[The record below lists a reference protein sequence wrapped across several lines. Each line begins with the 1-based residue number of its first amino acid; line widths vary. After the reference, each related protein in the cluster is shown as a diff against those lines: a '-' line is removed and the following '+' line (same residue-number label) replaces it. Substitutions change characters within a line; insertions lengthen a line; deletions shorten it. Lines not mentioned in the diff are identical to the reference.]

1 MSVYSHERLSFF
13 LQAAGKASAVDDK
26 SKKVVSKR
34 SPLFKSRPKVFGIG
48 GDLRTP
54 QGLAQHVPVSLCAGI
69 KVQRQKQVL
78 LSRIKAGCVVFRG
91 AAEPS
96 AYLPGPPGDS
106 TSKNTPESR

>member
-26 SKKVVSKR
+26 SKKVASKR
-34 SPLFKSRPKVFGIG
+34 NPLFKSRPIEGVR
-48 GDLRTP
+48 DRRRPAP

-91 AAEPS
+91 AAEQ
-96 AYLPGPPGDS
+96 A
-106 TSKNTPESR
+106 